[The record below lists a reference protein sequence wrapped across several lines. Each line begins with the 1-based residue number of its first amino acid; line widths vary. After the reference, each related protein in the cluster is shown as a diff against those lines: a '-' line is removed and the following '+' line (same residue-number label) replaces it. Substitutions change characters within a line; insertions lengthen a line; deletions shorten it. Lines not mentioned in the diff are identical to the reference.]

1 MRGAVGDT
9 LPMNCASSP
18 SSPFGST
25 SIVSPDCLLG
35 SAGHVE
41 RQRVALQPG
50 AYRLL
55 VDLAGRAERNA
66 IDEQHVVG
74 HPPTRDLAIEIG
86 LEIIGRGLRTGLE
99 FAQQERALVPFGMRA
114 ADPRGVCHGFLPPC
128 HILHPHH
135 PYPPPPPITP

>member
-50 AYRLL
+50 AYRLI

-66 IDEQHVVG
+66 VDEQHVVG
-74 HPPTRDLAIEIG
+74 DPPTRVLALELG
-86 LEIIGRGLRTGLE
+86 LENIRR
-99 FAQQERALVPFGMRA
+99 GMRTELELA
-114 ADPRGVCHGFLPPC
+114 TQARAVTPVGMTDDGHRGRRYGHKAK
-128 HILHPHH
+128 
-135 PYPPPPPITP
+135 

>member
-1 MRGAVGDT
+1 MPWHGCPPAWMRGAVGDT
-9 LPMNCASSP
+9 RPMNCASSP
-18 SSPFGST
+18 SIPFGST
-25 SIVSPDCLLG
+25 IIVSPDCLLG

-66 IDEQHVVG
+66 VDEQHVVG

-86 LEIIGRGLRTGLE
+86 LEIIGRGMPTGLA
-99 FAQQERALVPFGMRA
+99 FAQQDRALVPFRSE
-114 ADPRGVCHGFLPPC
+114 DR
-128 HILHPHH
+128 
-135 PYPPPPPITP
+135 